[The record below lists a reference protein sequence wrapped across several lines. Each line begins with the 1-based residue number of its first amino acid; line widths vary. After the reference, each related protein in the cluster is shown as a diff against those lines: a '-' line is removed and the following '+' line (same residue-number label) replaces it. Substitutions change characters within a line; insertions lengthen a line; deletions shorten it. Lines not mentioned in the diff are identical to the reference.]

1 MAYKTNAVII
11 AELEVL
17 SIGYDDDM
25 TNAQLQALLDE
36 ATDAPD
42 EQPETATKKVPVAR
56 APEVTLGVGTV
67 NDHEQRIFAIEERI
81 AAMLEKALNA

>member
-36 ATDAPD
+36 AMEKHENPIAGSAKLAA
-42 EQPETATKKVPVAR
+42 Q
-56 APEVTLGVGTV
+56 APEVNLGVATI
-67 NDHEQRIFAIEERI
+67 NDHEKRIFA
-81 AAMLEKALNA
+81 LEQKQ